1 VAPIAGTEN
10 ARAPFFSPDGRWLGF
25 YAGGRLQKVPLD
37 GGAPVAIAD
46 VPRAVVAASW
56 GLDDTIVFASAREG
70 LMRVSASGG
79 APQVL
84 TTLAEDEFGNVA
96 PQILPDG
103 KSLFTALRDN
113 TRVGAQ
119 TALLSLSTG
128 ARRTVLEG
136 AADATYLPT
145 GHLVFA
151 RSGALWAVAFDPR
164 QGKPSGSP
172 IQMLAGIS
180 MNPAGLTALALSQA
194 GS

>member
-1 VAPIAGTEN
+1 
-10 ARAPFFSPDGRWLGF
+10 
-25 YAGGRLQKVPLD
+25 
-37 GGAPVAIAD
+37 
-46 VPRAVVAASW
+46 
-56 GLDDTIVFASAREG
+56 
-70 LMRVSASGG
+70 
-79 APQVL
+79 
-84 TTLAEDEFGNVA
+84 
-96 PQILPDG
+96 
-103 KSLFTALRDN
+103 
-113 TRVGAQ
+113 VGAQ